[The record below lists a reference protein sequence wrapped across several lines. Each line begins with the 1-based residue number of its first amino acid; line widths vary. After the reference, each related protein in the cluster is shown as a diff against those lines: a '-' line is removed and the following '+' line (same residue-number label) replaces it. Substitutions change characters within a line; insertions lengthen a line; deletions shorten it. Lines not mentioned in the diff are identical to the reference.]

1 MSRKRSRVIKLTLL
15 GAASLLVG
23 GCGGCD
29 ENKAGDGDFAVAPK
43 VDPVLA
49 KQAIAAGTGA
59 VVSDAFLQAAGLIA
73 SGPGVGMA
81 APLDVAK
88 LSCIID
94 VADETAAV
102 TAHESGL
109 HTSSSGHGTTTTRQH
124 YRYHHGP
131 GVGWLLWGYML
142 GSSSS
147 RTNQPFVPPQRY
159 GSTPRQFQT
168 PGTSRSGGGSFFSG
182 RSSTGRS
189 GSSGAP
195 SSGGSVSRGGF
206 GSSGSAHA
214 SGGSS

>member
-1 MSRKRSRVIKLTLL
+1 MSRRRSRVIKLTLL

-29 ENKAGDGDFAVAPK
+29 DNKAGNGDFAVAPK

-81 APLDVAK
+81 TPLDVAK
-88 LSCIID
+88 LSYIID

-102 TAHESGL
+102 TTHESGL
-109 HTSSSGHGTTTTRQH
+109 HTANSSHGTTSTRQH

-131 GVGWLLWGYML
+131 GIGWLLWGYML
-142 GSSSS
+142 GSSTS

-159 GSTPRQFQT
+159 GNAPRQFQT
-168 PGTSRSGGGSFFSG
+168 PGTGRTGGGFFSG
-182 RSSTGRS
+182 GSSSGRS
-189 GSSGAP
+189 GSTGAP

-214 SGGSS
+214 SGGGS